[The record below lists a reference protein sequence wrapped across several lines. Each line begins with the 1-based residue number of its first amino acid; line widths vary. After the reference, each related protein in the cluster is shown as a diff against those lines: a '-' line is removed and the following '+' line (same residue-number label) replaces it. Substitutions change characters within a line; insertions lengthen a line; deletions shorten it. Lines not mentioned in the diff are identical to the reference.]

1 VAQLGRAPGSGRA
14 AEKYPYF
21 LSRALTCFFIGKL
34 IERVLSQVFSND
46 PKKYRRWIKKWI
58 KAQYELVAADGE

>member
-1 VAQLGRAPGSGRA
+1 MVERILSHL
-14 AEKYPYF
+14 F
-21 LSRALTCFFIGKL
+21 LN
-34 IERVLSQVFSND
+34 E

>member
-1 VAQLGRAPGSGRA
+1 MVERLVYTRDREIFPFCLKCSHAIFRGEMVERILSHL
-14 AEKYPYF
+14 F
-21 LSRALTCFFIGKL
+21 LN
-34 IERVLSQVFSND
+34 E